1 MNTLENTF
9 GADRYDQNSI
19 EELKEAIE
27 NYQLFGE
34 MASDCKEITPQEWFD
49 QIKAA
54 FYDKITDLVEES
66 KKEAEKY
73 GSFEISSGVY
83 LMTGKNVLEETEDYR
98 SEMETD
104 EISCGY
110 TVEDICD
117 SGLYIQADEYFYS
130 ADDSEIRKI
139 IENLI

>member
-9 GADRYDQNSI
+9 DQNSI
-19 EELKEAIE
+19 KELKEAIE

-34 MASDCKEITPQEWFD
+34 MASDYKEWGITPQEWFE

-139 IENLI
+139 IENKI